1 MMRQVSTMPGR
12 GRDVD
17 FDFWRFLVAN
27 RRVGIEIA
35 LLDAAVL
42 DDDIAEQRRRQP
54 TDHSQEAKSGFTAI
68 SRSMAW
74 TLRCAKVTLGM

>member
-1 MMRQVSTMPGR
+1 MRAPKWFVSFSAP
-12 GRDVD
+12 
-17 FDFWRFLVAN
+17 LVY
-27 RRVGIEIA
+27 VIV

-42 DDDIAEQRRRQP
+42 DGDLAEQRRRQP
-54 TDHSQEAKSGFTAI
+54 LDNSQEAKSGFTAI